1 MKALG
6 HALACLFGL
15 LAREG
20 RALPIRLARLYRALL
35 TRNVS
40 DAFTFVPRLRLRE
53 HGPVETAASEGADAL
68 LELNP
73 HARFERW
80 LGLGQSHQLT
90 RFWLLRLLGFV
101 YSAAFGSLLFQLLP
115 LLGQAGLTPARSYVA
130 DMLAGTGGKW
140 PAFLAAPSLFWF
152 LTPSDGALL
161 ACAWLGFLLS
171 LALLMGVTNAA
182 VMLVLWVLYRS
193 FVAIGQVWYGYGWE
207 LLLLET
213 GFLAVLLCPLR
224 DVFPFASRST
234 PLAPV
239 WLMRWLACRLMLGA
253 GLIKLRGD
261 ACWRD
266 LSCLDFHFET
276 QPLPNPVSPLLHFM
290 PHGVHVAGVLF
301 NHLCELVLPLFV
313 FAPRKL
319 RALAALLMISFQGV
333 LIVSG
338 NLSFLNWLTIVPLIA
353 CFDDAQLARITPR
366 WFRER
371 AKRSEPASALQR
383 RVAYGV
389 TALIVLLSI
398 APVLNMASS
407 RQRMNAAFEPLN
419 LVNSYGAFGGV
430 GRERPELVI
439 EGTREHELGP
449 QTRWLAYELPAKP
462 GDPERALPI
471 VSPLQLRLDW
481 QIWFAAMSSA
491 EEEPWLLHVV
501 WKLLHADRGL
511 RSLLARDPFGD
522 KPPTYV
528 RIMRYRYHFAQPGS
542 DAVWKR
548 ELVGYYLPPL
558 PADDILRDALIQLG
572 YIRD

>member
-1 MKALG
+1 MRF
-6 HALACLFGL
+6 ACLFLL
-15 LAREG
+15 LAREP
-20 RALPIRLARLYRALL
+20 RAAFRLARLYRALL

-40 DAFTFVPRLRLRE
+40 YAFTFVPRLRLRE
-53 HGPVETAASEGADAL
+53 HGRVETAASEGADAL
-68 LELNP
+68 GELNP

-80 LGLGQSHQLT
+80 LGLGQGHQLT
-90 RFWLLRLLGFV
+90 RFWLLRLLGLV
-101 YSAAFGSLLFQLLP
+101 YSAAFASLLFQLLP
-115 LLGQAGLTPARSYVA
+115 LLGQAGLTPARSYVT
-130 DMLAGTGGKW
+130 DMVAGTGGKW

-161 ACAWLGFLLS
+161 TCAWLGFLLS
-171 LALLMGVTNAA
+171 LALLSGVTNAA
-182 VMLVLWVLYRS
+182 LMFILWALYRS

-213 GFLAVLLCPLR
+213 GFLAMLACPLCGL
-224 DVFPFASRST
+224 FPLASRRA
-234 PLAPV
+234 PLALL

-261 ACWRD
+261 TCWRD

-276 QPLPNPVSPLLHFM
+276 QPLPNPVSPLFHFM

-319 RALAALLMISFQGV
+319 RALAGALMISFQGM

-353 CFDDAQLARITPR
+353 CFDDAQLARVTPR

-371 AKRSEPASALQR
+371 AERAQPATALHRRVTYGVSALI
-383 RVAYGV
+383 A
-389 TALIVLLSI
+389 LLSI
-398 APVLNMASS
+398 APVLNMASPH
-407 RQRMNAAFEPLN
+407 QRMNAAFEPLN
-419 LVNSYGAFGGV
+419 LVNSYGAFGSV

-439 EGTREHELGP
+439 EGTRERELGP
-449 QTRWLAYELPAKP
+449 ETRWLAYEFPAKP
-462 GDPERALPI
+462 GDPERSLPI
-471 VSPLQLRLDW
+471 VSPFSLRLDW

-491 EEEPWLLHVV
+491 ENEPWLLHVV

-522 KPPTYV
+522 TPPKYV
-528 RIMRYRYHFAQPGS
+528 RIVRYRYRFAPLRS
-542 DAVWKR
+542 AATWTR
-548 ELVGYYLPPL
+548 ELEGYYLPPL

-572 YIRD
+572 YLRSP